1 MDGKE
6 IITHLNKIFIDVLDI
21 PSVDLKNETTAGD
34 IEEWDSLTH
43 LQLIVAIE
51 KYFKIKFTTFEIQ
64 TLGNVGEL
72 SKAIEAKLL

>member
-1 MDGKE
+1 MEEKE
-6 IITHLNKIFIDVLDI
+6 IITHLNKIFIDVLDV
-21 PSVDLKNETTAGD
+21 PSVDLKGETTAED

-64 TLGNVGEL
+64 SLRNVGEL
-72 SKAIEAKLL
+72 SKAIAMKLV